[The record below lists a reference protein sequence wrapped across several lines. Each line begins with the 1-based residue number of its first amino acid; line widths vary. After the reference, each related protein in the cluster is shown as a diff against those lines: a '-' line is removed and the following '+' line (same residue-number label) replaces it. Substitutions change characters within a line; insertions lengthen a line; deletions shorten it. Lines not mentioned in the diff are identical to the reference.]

1 MRHSY
6 RKKVFFI
13 GVAVF
18 ILLILLHP
26 DMHGRPSYDYIRT
39 EDILGNLH
47 SEVASNFSSS
57 ALTDCDYG
65 DTIVDETILTPSL
78 VDGDLIV
85 GHMIR
90 EGGEYAPHNCKAKFS
105 TAVIVPFRY
114 AMGNLTLKKLCTN
127 IQFHLM
133 RVCTRHP

>member
-6 RKKVFFI
+6 RKKVLFI

-26 DMHGRPSYDYIRT
+26 DMHGRSSYDYIQT
-39 EDILGNLH
+39 EDILANLH
-47 SEVASNFSSS
+47 IEVASNFSSS
-57 ALTDCDYG
+57 AIADCDYR
-65 DTIVDETILTPSL
+65 DTIVDETVLTPSL
-78 VDGDLIV
+78 VDADLIA
-85 GHMIR
+85 GHRIR

-114 AMGNLTLKKLCTN
+114 A
-127 IQFHLM
+127 I
-133 RVCTRHP
+133 V

>member
-1 MRHSY
+1 M
-6 RKKVFFI
+6 KKLLYI

-26 DMHGRPSYDYIRT
+26 DMHGRPSYDYIQT

-47 SEVASNFSSS
+47 VEVASNFSSN
-57 ALTDCDYG
+57 AIADCDYR
-65 DTIVDETILTPSL
+65 DTIVDETVLTPSL
-78 VDGDLIV
+78 GDGDLIE
-85 GHMIR
+85 GHGIR

-114 AMGNLTLKKLCTN
+114 AV
-127 IQFHLM
+127 I
-133 RVCTRHP
+133 